1 MKRFSLAVLVVSAL
15 GLCSVALAAST
26 LSGMYKTKIHSTALG
41 GALNGTWTIDFKSG
55 GYTVTDNGAVAV
67 VGRYEIT
74 GSKISLKD
82 TGGKDSCLGAGTTGH
97 YTFKL
102 NANKL
107 TFTKISETRK
117 SCGQGRALVLTNGTF
132 TKVG

>member
-1 MKRFSLAVLVVSAL
+1 MKRFAFAAAVVAAL

-26 LSGMYKTKIHSTALG
+26 LSGTYKTTIHSSALG
-41 GALNGTWTIDFKSG
+41 GALNGTWKIKFKSG

-67 VGRYEIT
+67 RGSYQIT

-82 TGGKDSCLGAGTTGH
+82 TSGKDSCLGAGTTGH
-97 YTFKL
+97 YKFKL

-107 TFTKISETRK
+107 TFTKISETHK
-117 SCGQGRALVLTNGTF
+117 SCGQGRALVLTSGTW
-132 TKVG
+132 TKA